1 MRVEIVTKED
11 LQVLRMQL
19 LSDIMAII
27 VAYSKRGPGAAGEA
41 YKTKDV
47 RKILGCSIKKLASLR
62 AAQKVR
68 WEKIGGAVYYNR
80 EDVRRLVDEG
90 F

>member
-1 MRVEIVTKED
+1 MAVEIVTKED

-19 LSDIMAII
+19 MEDFKAILMSQQKQL
-27 VAYSKRGPGAAGEA
+27 VSPDERG

-47 RKILGCSIKKLASLR
+47 RAILGCCVNTLVSLR
-62 AAQKVR
+62 VARKLR
-68 WEKIGGAVYYNR
+68 WKKEGGTVYYNR
-80 EDVRRLVDEG
+80 EDVRKLRDDG